1 MGAEKEGALD
11 SEEVNEGEG
20 VEVREFT
27 RIVALEDALED
38 IASTEGVLERDGERE
53 AVSVVNGRVAVRRG
67 ENVIEA
73 VARGEKE
80 ENAVGDAS

>member
-11 SEEVNEGEG
+11 SDEVNEGEG

-27 RIVALEDALED
+27 RIVALEDTLAD
-38 IASTEGVLERDGERE
+38 IASTEGVLERDGDRE

-80 ENAVGDAS
+80 ESAVGDAS

>member
-1 MGAEKEGALD
+1 VGAEKEGALD

-53 AVSVVNGRVAVRRG
+53 AVSDVNGRVAVRRG
-67 ENVIEA
+67 EKVIKA
-73 VARGEKE
+73 VARKE
-80 ENAVGDAS
+80 EEKSAVGDAS

>member
-53 AVSVVNGRVAVRRG
+53 AVSDVNGRVAVRRG
-67 ENVIEA
+67 EKVIKA
-73 VARGEKE
+73 VARKE
-80 ENAVGDAS
+80 EEKSAVGDAS

>member
-1 MGAEKEGALD
+1 VGAEKEGALD
-11 SEEVNEGEG
+11 SDEVNEGEG

-27 RIVALEDALED
+27 RIVALEDTLAD
-38 IASTEGVLERDGERE
+38 IASTEGVLERDGDRE

-80 ENAVGDAS
+80 ESAVGDAS